1 MLRKKLLL
9 LAITAFV
16 FTGCSSNDDSG
27 DIMQNL
33 AAVVSVEMPEEF
45 VYGASYDMQIV
56 YERPTN
62 CHTFSGLD
70 ISQEGNR
77 ITIGVV
83 TSFLTNNNLNCMDA
97 GNLQATATINFVV
110 EREDF
115 YIFRFWTGRNSA
127 GRDEFLIFEIP
138 VTPPGID

>member
-1 MLRKKLLL
+1 MLRNNILL
-9 LAITAFV
+9 LAITAFLI
-16 FTGCSSNDDSG
+16 TGCSSDDDSG

-33 AAVVSVEMPEEF
+33 AAVVSVEMPEQF
-45 VYGASYDMQIV
+45 VRGYNYDMEIV

-70 ISQEGNR
+70 LSQEGNK

-83 TSFLTNNNLNCMDA
+83 TSFLTNNNLNCVDT
-97 GNLQATATINFVV
+97 GNLQATATINFVA

-115 YIFRFWTGRNSA
+115 YIFRFWKGRNTA
-127 GRDEFLIFEIP
+127 GRDEFLIFQIP
-138 VTPPGID
+138 VTPPGTD

>member
-16 FTGCSSNDDSG
+16 LTGCSSNDDSG

-45 VYGASYDMQIV
+45 VSGASYEMEIL
-56 YERPTN
+56 YKRPTN

-70 ISQEGNR
+70 VSQEGNE

-83 TSFLTNNNLNCMDA
+83 TSFSTQSSPNCVDT
-97 GNLQATATINFVV
+97 GNLLATATINFVA

-115 YIFRFWTGRNSA
+115 YIFQFWKGRNTA
-127 GRDEFLIFEIP
+127 GRDEFLIFQIP
-138 VTPPGID
+138 VTPPGTD